1 MHPVDFAPRSL
12 IPSNSVVK
20 GVTVGGPAS
29 IVLGYIAAV
38 ISTKHGIPLE
48 VVNSGL
54 GLVISGLIG
63 FVSYR
68 AKGGRRGESH

>member
-1 MHPVDFAPRSL
+1 MNPSDFAPRSL
-12 IPSNSVVK
+12 IPSNSVVT
-20 GVTVGGPAS
+20 GLAVGGPAS
-29 IVLGYIAAV
+29 IVLGYTASV

-54 GLVISGLIG
+54 GLVISGLVSV
-63 FVSYR
+63 VSYL